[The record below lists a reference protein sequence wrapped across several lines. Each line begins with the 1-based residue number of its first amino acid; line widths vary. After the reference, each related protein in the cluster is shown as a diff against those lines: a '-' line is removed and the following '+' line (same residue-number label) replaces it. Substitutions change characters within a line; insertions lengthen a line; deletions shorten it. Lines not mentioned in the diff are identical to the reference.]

1 MNSKFSGIESQ
12 IFRNKTLLKA
22 LVIRDIKM
30 RYAGASLGVMWS
42 VIQPL
47 TLLFIYIIVFS
58 TLMAGGR
65 ISFNNGSQV
74 PYAVFLCP
82 CLLAW
87 NWYCEAVNGACNAI
101 LSNASLI
108 KKSAFPAAILPCVPV
123 FSSLIPFLVV
133 LLCFFVYQFL
143 FTASFSMWE
152 FLLFIPVILL
162 QLFFISG
169 ISYFVAA
176 LNVVIRD
183 TAQIVNSILQIMFW
197 ATPIV
202 YDVNVIT
209 QKYPHA
215 KYWYFLNPFS
225 HLMTAWREAIILH
238 SLPSLPVLVSLLFW
252 STVLYMVGHIV
263 FRRAS
268 SRFVE
273 QV

>member
-1 MNSKFSGIESQ
+1 MNPKFSGIESQ
-12 IFRNKTLLKA
+12 IFRNRTLLKA
-22 LVIRDIKM
+22 LVIRDIKI

-58 TLMAGGR
+58 TLMEGGR
-65 ISFNNGSQV
+65 FSFGNGSQV

-87 NWYCEAVNGACNAI
+87 NWYCEALNGACNAI
-101 LSNASLI
+101 LTNASLI
-108 KKSAFPAAILPCVPV
+108 KKSAFPAAVLPCVPI
-123 FSSLIPFLVV
+123 FSSLLPFLVV
-133 LLCFFVYQFL
+133 LLCFFIYQCL
-143 FTASFSMWE
+143 FTASFSILE
-152 FLLFIPVILL
+152 IFLVVPVIFL

-209 QKYPHA
+209 HKYSHA
-215 KYWYFLNPFS
+215 QYWYLLNPFA

-238 SLPSLPVLVSLLFW
+238 SLPSLPVLTSLLIW
-252 STVLYMVGHIV
+252 SAALYMAGRIV
-263 FRRAS
+263 FRRSS